1 MRFQKIICLIMLIVG
16 ALGLLYAFI
25 YCSGSVAELS
35 MALDKNTRTSDF
47 TAAEGL
53 YDATFYLRI
62 SDFNDV
68 LMYCGIVMIL
78 LSVILYITSCHKRRN
93 YYVSNYVATG
103 VCAGGN
109 IVISIVLAIYNG
121 IWRSEFLKID
131 FPAWKALY
139 QTYIDMIESGVDT
152 GGYDYASLIHYSE
165 STAMFDLG
173 FAVYAIIIVASLL
186 LVFNMVWKIMLMKGE
201 KRLLAGNQLAGGVV

>member
-1 MRFQKIICLIMLIVG
+1 
-16 ALGLLYAFI
+16 
-25 YCSGSVAELS
+25 
-35 MALDKNTRTSDF
+35 
-47 TAAEGL
+47 
-53 YDATFYLRI
+53 
-62 SDFNDV
+62 
-68 LMYCGIVMIL
+68 YCGIVMIL
-78 LSVILYITSCHKRRN
+78 LAVILYITSCQKRRN

-109 IVISIVLAIYNG
+109 IVMSIVLVIYNA

-139 QTYIDMIESGVDT
+139 QTYIDIIESGADT